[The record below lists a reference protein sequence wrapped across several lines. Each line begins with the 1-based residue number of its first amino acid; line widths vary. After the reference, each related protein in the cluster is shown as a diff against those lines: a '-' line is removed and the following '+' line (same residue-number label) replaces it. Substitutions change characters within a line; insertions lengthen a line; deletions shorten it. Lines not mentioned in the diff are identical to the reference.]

1 MSTTTQTITSSLT
14 YVGSLAALHGSAI
27 VDHSECLLA
36 DLSETGDFYLS
47 WIMLANGAI
56 LENVRRSS
64 ISPREF

>member
-14 YVGSLAALHGSAI
+14 YVGSLAAVHGSTL
-27 VDHSECLLA
+27 VEHSERPLA

>member
-1 MSTTTQTITSSLT
+1 MSTTATTTSSLT
-14 YVGSLAALHGSAI
+14 YVGSLAAFHGSQI

-36 DLSETGDFYLS
+36 DLSETGDFYLA